1 MDGPRDYCTKQSKSE
16 RKRLTPYDMTYTW
29 NLKYDTNQYFYET
42 DSQTQ
47 RTDLWLPKGMGS
59 GCGIEGISK
68 GKLLC
73 IGWLNNKVLLDLGI
87 WNYIQCYVIDQNRK
101 EYEKE
106 YVCVCI
112 SQSTCYTAE
121 INATL

>member
-1 MDGPRDYCTKQSKSE
+1 
-16 RKRLTPYDMTYTW
+16 
-29 NLKYDTNQYFYET
+29 
-42 DSQTQ
+42 
-47 RTDLWLPKGMGS
+47 MGS